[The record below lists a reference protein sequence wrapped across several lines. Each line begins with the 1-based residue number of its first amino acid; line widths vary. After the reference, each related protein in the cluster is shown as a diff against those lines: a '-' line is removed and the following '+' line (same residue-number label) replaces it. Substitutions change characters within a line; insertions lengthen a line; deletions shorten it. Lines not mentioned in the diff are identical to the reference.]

1 MKMFMSNVENP
12 NAELLEEPIP
22 PAPSECCG
30 GGSCCPCV
38 WDFYYEQ
45 KRLWQEQQKALQE
58 SIATKQKDR

>member
-1 MKMFMSNVENP
+1 MFMSNVENP